1 MPCRYRT
8 LQGICETIVRITSR
22 FSANITGLMTRVL
35 VLDGRQRA
43 ALAVT
48 RSLGIHGVEV
58 YVAAE
63 RIPCIAGASRFASRQ
78 LRYPDPAASAQEFLT
93 WVEQTAGAL
102 GIEVVFPITDMTT
115 MVLATASNRVGGP
128 RFACPPEEAYE
139 LVSDKGRL
147 VELAGRAGVPVPHTS
162 IARSAAEIRS
172 HLEHAAFPLVL
183 KPARSRGLIGDRI
196 VSTSVCV
203 AGSRAKAEA
212 YLDEQDWL
220 DHIPCLIQQYVD
232 GYGAGVFALFA
243 QGRAVAW
250 FAHRRIREKP
260 PQGGV
265 SVLSESV
272 PVDPQLKEMAQRLL
286 VAAQWH
292 GPAMVEFKIGRDG
305 TPYLM
310 EINGR
315 LWGSLQL
322 PIDSGVD
329 FPWLLLRLTRGET
342 LEAAPDYPAGH
353 RLRWFCGDLD
363 NLLLELRGKGLAHGA
378 SQKAT
383 AFLRFLAS
391 CGDLKARNEVVRWHD
406 MRPALHELYNWLRRT
421 N

>member
-1 MPCRYRT
+1 
-8 LQGICETIVRITSR
+8 
-22 FSANITGLMTRVL
+22 MTRVL

-63 RIPCIAGASRFASRQ
+63 RIPCIAGSSRFASRE
-78 LRYPDPAASAQEFLT
+78 LRYPDPAASAKDFLT
-93 WVEQTAGAL
+93 WVEETASGM
-102 GIEVVFPITDMTT
+102 GIDVVFPITDMTT
-115 MVLATASNRVGGP
+115 MVLATARSRAGGP
-128 RFACPPEEAYE
+128 RFACPPGGAYE

-147 VELAGRAGVPVPHTS
+147 VELAGKCGVPVPQTS

-172 HLEHAAFPLVL
+172 HLEQATFPLVL
-183 KPARSRGLIGDRI
+183 KPARSRCLIGDRI
-196 VSTSVCV
+196 VSTGVCV
-203 AGSRAKAEA
+203 AGSRAKADA
-212 YLDEQDWL
+212 YLDEQEWL
-220 DHIPCLIQQYVD
+220 DSIPCLIQQYVE

-243 QGRAVAW
+243 EGRAAAW

-272 PVDPQLKEMAQRLL
+272 PVDPQLKDMAQRLL

-342 LEAAPDYPAGH
+342 VDGVPDYSSGR

-363 NLLLELRGKGLAHGA
+363 NLLLELRGKGLAERA

-391 CGDLKARNEVVRWHD
+391 CGDVKARNEVARWHD
-406 MRPALHELYNWLRRT
+406 MHPALHELYNWLRRT